1 MVFSIRSKQHII
13 LSSILFAV
21 RAQKLSLLGRNMPKP
36 EELDTACLVYLL
48 TGHLTVC
55 IHSAFTETANDE
67 WNTRTINVKQFLEKG
82 RHVTRKLADNDLEMV
97 YHFDLAWT
105 DAAYFF
111 SISAAQEWER
121 GCSQIEKQRNI
132 IAKQKERY
140 VCRDR
145 FQNCYAS
152 SATYQWCDT
161 WHRKATS
168 EWLGGNCQQIHVG
181 QRSAHSFAKYSRF
194 GTEYACISPFDF
206 GSFWICIV
214 APWWVEKRR
223 STKTQSRRRIDRS
236 IYRRQWNCDLQWC
249 LESKNSYEYI
259 LGMFFGPYSTFVE
272 ATHWLNKWNRM
283 WSTGWGALQS
293 NGLHTTNVWR
303 VSSGDVCKSVVLP
316 DILVNALSD
325 VRQTSWLQPS
335 RGDQRKKRQSCW
347 DRI

>member
-1 MVFSIRSKQHII
+1 MPGLFVDRSFDGMHPLSFHRNCKWWVEHSDNQCQTVPGEREACNEEVGRQRFGHVLSFRFSLDGCS
-13 LSSILFAV
+13 LF
-21 RAQKLSLLGRNMPKP
+21 L
-36 EELDTACLVYLL
+36 
-48 TGHLTVC
+48 
-55 IHSAFTETANDE
+55 
-67 WNTRTINVKQFLEKG
+67 
-82 RHVTRKLADNDLEMV
+82 
-97 YHFDLAWT
+97 
-105 DAAYFF
+105 

-140 VCRDR
+140 FCRDR
-145 FQNCYAS
+145 LQNCYAS